1 MTTPQI
7 SVQLYSVNRP
17 LVEDLNG
24 TLGRLADIG
33 FTNVEAFD
41 FVRRVDE
48 LKRSFAQHGLSAPTG
63 HAILI
68 DENAATPDGILTAPT
83 AEETFEAAVAL
94 GIETVIDPYV
104 APADWAS
111 LHAVERTAAR
121 LNERAQQAAGYGL
134 RVGYH
139 NHDHELTSMID
150 GTPALEVFATYLDP
164 AVVLEVD
171 LYWATAGG
179 QDAAALLTR
188 FGERVQAVHVKD
200 GPMHGHVS
208 TTQMPTDQ
216 VPAGQGDV
224 PLAAAL
230 AAGENIRYAVIEF
243 DSYRGD
249 IFDGISASYAYLTTL
264 LHGASGDEP
273 SAAAHAARS

>member
-1 MTTPQI
+1 MTTPDI
-7 SVQLYSVNRP
+7 SIQLYSVNRP

-41 FVRRVDE
+41 FVRRADQ
-48 LKRSFAQHGLSAPTG
+48 LKQSFAQHGLSAPTG

-68 DENAATPDGILTAPT
+68 EENATTPDGILTVPT
-83 AEETFEAAVAL
+83 VEETFQAAVTL

-104 APADWAS
+104 GPAGWAT
-111 LHAVERTAAR
+111 LDAVRRTAAR
-121 LNERAQQAAGYGL
+121 LNERAHQAAEYGL

-139 NHDHELTSMID
+139 NHDHELTSFIY

-188 FGERVQAVHVKD
+188 LGNRVQAVHVKD
-200 GPMHGHVS
+200 GPMRGHIS
-208 TTQMPTDQ
+208 TAQMPTDQ

-224 PLAAAL
+224 PIAASL
-230 AAGENIRYAVIEF
+230 SAGSSLRYAVVEF
-243 DSYRGD
+243 DSYEGD
-249 IFDGISASYAYLTTL
+249 IFEGIAASQSYLTSL
-264 LHGASGDEP
+264 MDVVP
-273 SAAAHAARS
+273 R